1 MSNNRRDDLL
11 IKMYETLNNEIS
23 RHITVVWQ
31 SISVVIGAFTLLSLA
46 EKNLLNIDLAMGII
60 ILLIIW
66 LFDHLIDSGYW
77 YNRNLVIIANIERQ
91 FLKVTDLKDIHFY
104 FGSHRA
110 DNKMLTHLK
119 IQRNLGVILGVLI
132 IGYHFYTRVIPGFS
146 VELKTEN
153 IDLIRC
159 IPYIISIYGIWYI
172 CRQYRKANKKYAEFI
187 ENSPGI
193 DIDISAVKQSIGHPN
208 KAGD

>member
-1 MSNNRRDDLL
+1 MSNNKRDDLL

-23 RHITVVWQ
+23 RHITIVWQ

-46 EKNLLNIDLAMGII
+46 EKNLLNVDLAMGII
-60 ILLIIW
+60 ILLIVW

-91 FLKVTDLKDIHFY
+91 FLKVTDLNDIHFY

-119 IQRNLGVILGVLI
+119 IQRNLGVVLGILI
-132 IGYHFYTRVIPGFS
+132 IGYHFYTRIVPGFS
-146 VELKTEN
+146 VELKVEN
-153 IDLIRC
+153 IDWIRV
-159 IPYIISIYGIWYI
+159 IPYVISIYGVWYI
-172 CRQYRKANKKYAEFI
+172 LKQYRKANEKYAEFVV
-187 ENSPGI
+187 NSPGI
-193 DIDISAVKQSIGHPN
+193 SIDSSSVKPSIGHP
-208 KAGD
+208 DRTSS

>member
-1 MSNNRRDDLL
+1 MSHEKRDDLL

-23 RHITVVWQ
+23 RHITIVWQ

-91 FLKVTDLKDIHFY
+91 FLKPSDLNDIHSY
-104 FGSHRA
+104 FGSHRVK
-110 DNKMLTHLK
+110 NTMLTHLR
-119 IQRNLGVILGVLI
+119 IQRNLGAVLGILI
-132 IGYHFYTRVIPGFS
+132 IGYHFYTRIIPGFY
-146 VELKTEN
+146 VEMN
-153 IDLIRC
+153 FSNFDFIRS
-159 IPYIISIYGIWYI
+159 IPYLIAVYGIFYI
-172 CRQYRKANKKYAEFI
+172 RKRYTYTNLKFSEFI
-187 ENSPGI
+187 ANSPGKQI
-193 DIDISAVKQSIGHPN
+193 DTSSIRPSIGHP
-208 KAGD
+208 DQP

>member
-1 MSNNRRDDLL
+1 MSCDKRDELL

-23 RHITVVWQ
+23 RHITIVWQ

-91 FLKVTDLKDIHFY
+91 FLTPDDLRDIHSY
-104 FGSHRA
+104 FGSHRVK
-110 DNKMLTHLK
+110 NTMITHLR
-119 IQRNLGVILGVLI
+119 IQRNLGAVLGILI
-132 IGYHFYTRVIPGFS
+132 ISYHFYIRVIPG
-146 VELKTEN
+146 VHLKLNWEN
-153 IDLIRC
+153 FDLIRT
-159 IPYIISIYGIWYI
+159 IPYLIAIYGCFYI
-172 CRQYRKANKKYAEFI
+172 RKRYKYTNQKFSEFI
-187 ENSPGI
+187 ANSPG
-193 DIDISAVKQSIGHPN
+193 KQVDTSSIRPSIGHP
-208 KAGD
+208 DQP